1 MIPEAYRSLIERC
14 WSQQPEDRPSF
25 DEIVLELK
33 TNPRFIPELVDE
45 NEFFDYVDYIDDY
58 KTTFDTKKIVSFE
71 DFFKTKGR
79 VKK

>member
-1 MIPEAYRSLIERC
+1 MFILRLKSKNTFFFY
-14 WSQQPEDRPSF
+14 
-25 DEIVLELK
+25 EI
-33 TNPRFIPELVDE
+33 FE